1 MTARRVV
8 ITGSDGF
15 VGRNLTL
22 RLHEAGH
29 ETIGLTRS
37 SVDADWHDAAARA
50 DCVVHLAA
58 ANRPEDP
65 QDFTRVNVGT
75 TQTLVD
81 ALERASSKAPI
92 IYTSSVRAEGDDDYG
107 RSKRAAED
115 ELFEYGQRSGAAI
128 HVFRLPNVFGKWARP
143 NYNSAVATFCHNIAR
158 ELPISVHDPVAPLRL
173 VYIDD
178 VIDAFIDVIEGRAQ
192 AGFLDVAPIY
202 ETTVGETADTI
213 RGFRADRSDNLIDEV
228 GTGLVRALYATY
240 VAALPPTEFSYPIVS
255 HRDPRGAFSEIL
267 KTRTS
272 GQFSYFTARPG
283 VTRGGHYHHTK
294 TEKFLIVH
302 GEARFGFR
310 HMLTG
315 ETYEIFTS
323 GTEPTVV
330 ETVPGWTHDVTN
342 IGKTEMISLLW
353 ANEIF
358 DRDHP
363 DTIAE
368 KV

>member
-1 MTARRVV
+1 MTALRVA

-29 ETIGLTRS
+29 ETIGLTRTS
-37 SVDADWHDAAARA
+37 EDAAWYEAAKQA
-50 DCVVHLAA
+50 DCFVHLAA

-65 QDFTRVNVGT
+65 KDFNRVNVGT
-75 TQTLVD
+75 TKSLIA
-81 ALERASSKAPI
+81 ALEHASSKVPV
-92 IYTSSVRAEGDDDYG
+92 IYTSSVRAEGNDDYG
-107 RSKRAAED
+107 QSKRAAEK
-115 ELFEYGQRSGAAI
+115 ELFDYGKQSGADI

-143 NYNSAVATFCHNIAR
+143 NYNSAVATFCHNVAR
-158 ELPISVHDPVAPLRL
+158 GLPIAVHDPAAPLRL

-178 VIDAFIDVIEGRAQ
+178 VVNAFIEVIEGR
-192 AGFLDVAPIY
+192 GPTGYLDVAPVY

-213 RGFRADRSDNLIDEV
+213 RGFRSDRAENFIDEV
-228 GTGLVRALYATY
+228 GNGLVRALYATY
-240 VAALPPTEFSYPIVS
+240 VAALPPIEFSYPLVS
-255 HRDPRGAFSEIL
+255 HRDPRGAFSEML

-272 GQFSYFTARPG
+272 GQFSYFTALPG

-302 GEARFGFR
+302 GDARFGFR
-310 HMLTG
+310 HMLSG

-323 GTEPTVV
+323 GEEPTVV

-342 IGKTEMISLLW
+342 IGETVMISLLW

-358 DRDHP
+358 DRERP
-363 DTIAE
+363 DTIAA